1 MRTKKIQTC
10 VRKSDFM
17 ENKLVSLT
25 QLTNLKNDSEIS
37 KDFVCYYAGLASTRE
52 YKHQEILDLDELLK
66 NLNLSPNDSSGFIFG
81 YLVPQLNKEFD
92 LIKITKDYVLNIEL
106 KSQEKDKK
114 CLAKQLIQNAHYLK
128 LLERQIYCFTF
139 VSSDKKL
146 YKLVNNDELQ
156 DAEFEELETLCSNE
170 CVSGVDLDEVFAPK
184 NILVSPLNN
193 TQRFLNGDYLLTE
206 NQESIKKK
214 ILKKLEFLETGY
226 FFGLTGGPGTGK
238 TLLLYDVAKQ
248 LSLDKKVLMIHSG
261 LLCNGHIILQNK
273 INNLKISDAKA
284 LRWREIN
291 NVDYVL
297 VDEAQRLYESAL
309 DKIERWVIKAKTI
322 CVFSYDPNQ
331 RVSYSENSRKTVDRI
346 NSLCG
351 ENTEKLTT
359 KIRTNKEMA
368 QFINCLTNLKN
379 YKSNYRFSHV
389 KIFYEPNKEKAMELV
404 TNLSNEEYQYIS
416 ITPSFYDHSLDYQKG
431 KENTHTV
438 IGQEFDK
445 VCMIMD
451 SNFYY
456 IDGKLEARRHPNP
469 DYIFTKLLNQGIT
482 RARSDLALMIT
493 DKELLRNILILFNNR

>member
-1 MRTKKIQTC
+1 
-10 VRKSDFM
+10 M
-17 ENKLVSLT
+17 ENKLVSLI
-25 QLTNLKNDSEIS
+25 QLTNLKDDSKLSE
-37 KDFVCYYAGLASTRE
+37 DFVCYYAGLASTRE

-81 YLVPQLNKEFD
+81 YLIPQLNKEFD

-106 KSQEKDKK
+106 KSQQKDEIQ
-114 CLAKQLIQNAHYLK
+114 LAKQLIQNIHYLK
-128 LLERQIYCFTF
+128 LLKKQIYCFTF
-139 VSSDKKL
+139 VSSTKKL
-146 YKLVNNDELQ
+146 YKLVNDDELQ
-156 DAEFEELETLCSNE
+156 TAEFEELKELCSAE
-170 CVSGVDLDEVFAPK
+170 CVAEVDLDEIFAPK
-184 NILVSPLNN
+184 HILVSPLNN

-214 ILKKLEFLETGY
+214 ILTKLDCLETAY

-248 LSLDKKVLMIHSG
+248 LSLNKKVLIIHSG
-261 LLCNGHIILQNK
+261 LLCDGHFNLQNRIK
-273 INNLKISDAKA
+273 NLRISDAKA

-309 DKIERWVIKAKTI
+309 DKIEKWVIKAKTI

-351 ENTEKLTT
+351 ENKEKLTT

-389 KIFYEPNKEKAMELV
+389 KIFYEPDKTKAMELA
-404 TNLSNEEYQYIS
+404 NHLGDEDYKYIS
-416 ITPSFYDHSLDYQKG
+416 FTPSFYDHSLDYQKG

-456 IDGKLEARRHPNP
+456 KDGKLEARQHPNP

-482 RARSDLALMIT
+482 RARSDLALIIT
-493 DKELLRNILILFNNR
+493 DKELLQNILILFNNR

>member
-1 MRTKKIQTC
+1 
-10 VRKSDFM
+10 M
-17 ENKLVSLT
+17 ENKLVSLI
-25 QLTNLKNDSEIS
+25 QLTNLKDDSRLSE
-37 KDFVCYYAGLASTRE
+37 DFVRYYAGLASTRE
-52 YKHQEILDLDELLK
+52 YKHQEILDLVELLE
-66 NLNLSPNDSSGFIFG
+66 NLNLSSKDSSGFIFG

-106 KSQEKDKK
+106 KSQQKDEIQ
-114 CLAKQLIQNAHYLK
+114 LAKQLIQNTHYLK
-128 LLERQIYCFTF
+128 LLEKNIYCFTF
-139 VSSDKKL
+139 VSSTKKL
-146 YKLVNNDELQ
+146 YKLVNNEELQ
-156 DAEFEELETLCSNE
+156 TAEFEELKALCSIE
-170 CVSGVDLDEVFAPK
+170 WVTEVDLDEIFAPK
-184 NILVSPLNN
+184 HILVSPLNN

-214 ILKKLEFLETGY
+214 ILKKLDCLETAY

-248 LSLDKKVLMIHSG
+248 LSVNKKVLIIHSG
-261 LLCNGHIILQNK
+261 LLCNGHSILQNRIK
-273 INNLKISDAKA
+273 NLRISDAKA
-284 LRWREIN
+284 LRWQEIN

-331 RVSYSENSRKTVDRI
+331 RVSYSENNRKTVDRI

-351 ENTEKLTT
+351 ENKEKLTT

-368 QFINCLTNLKN
+368 QFVNCLTNLKN
-379 YKSNYRFSHV
+379 YKSNYRFNHV
-389 KIFYEPNKEKAMELV
+389 KIFYEPDKTKVMEL
-404 TNLSNEEYQYIS
+404 TKNLADEEYQYIS

-445 VCMIMD
+445 VCMVMD

-456 IDGKLEARRHPNP
+456 ENGKLEAKPHPNP
-469 DYIFTKLLNQGIT
+469 DYIFTKLLSQGIT
-482 RARSDLALMIT
+482 HARSDLALIIT
-493 DKELLRNILILFNNR
+493 DKKLLQNILILFNNR

>member
-1 MRTKKIQTC
+1 MK
-10 VRKSDFM
+10 
-17 ENKLVSLT
+17 NKLVSLI
-25 QLTNLKNDSEIS
+25 QLTYLKSDSEIS

-81 YLVPQLNKEFD
+81 YLIPQLNKEFD
-92 LIKITKDYVLNIEL
+92 LIKITKDYILNIEL
-106 KSQEKDKK
+106 KSQQKDEIL
-114 CLAKQLIQNAHYLK
+114 LAKQLIQNIHYLK
-128 LLERQIYCFTF
+128 LLKKQIYCFTF
-139 VSSDKKL
+139 VSSTKKL
-146 YKLVNNDELQ
+146 YKLVNDDELQ
-156 DAEFEELETLCSNE
+156 TAKFEELKELCSTE
-170 CVSGVDLDEVFAPK
+170 CVAEVDLDEIFAP
-184 NILVSPLNN
+184 NHILVSPLNN

-214 ILKKLEFLETGY
+214 ILAKLDCLETAY

-248 LSLDKKVLMIHSG
+248 LSLNKKVLMIHSG
-261 LLCNGHIILQNK
+261 LLCDGHFNLQNRIK
-273 INNLKISDAKA
+273 NLKISDAKA
-284 LRWREIN
+284 LRWWEIN

-309 DKIERWVIKAKTI
+309 DKIEKWVIKAKTI

-351 ENTEKLTT
+351 ENKEKLTT

-389 KIFYEPNKEKAMELV
+389 KIFYEPDKTKAIELA
-404 TNLSNEEYQYIS
+404 NHLGDEDYKYIS
-416 ITPSFYDHSLDYQKG
+416 FTPSFYDHSLDYQKG
-431 KENTHTV
+431 EENTHTV

-456 IDGKLEARRHPNP
+456 KDGKLEARQHPNP

-482 RARSDLALMIT
+482 RARSDLALIIT